1 MKIQNQNA
9 TLASSLKRINVIFFG
24 LLFGMVSMG
33 SIIYVINPTENFD
46 FNFKNPLLII
56 MMVVMIAGVFAS
68 GFLYNTL
75 KSKIETKD
83 SLQDKIAKIQQALII
98 KFALIEGPA
107 LLGIILFLVESN
119 LAFLILSVLMILYFV
134 TLKPSKNK
142 LADDMNLTSQERREI
157 GE

>member
-9 TLASSLKRINVIFFG
+9 TPASSLKGINVIFFG
-24 LLFGMVSMG
+24 LLFGLVSMG

-119 LAFLILSVLMILYFV
+119 LAFLMLSVLMILYFV

>member
-9 TLASSLKRINVIFFG
+9 TPASSLKRINVIFFG

-119 LAFLILSVLMILYFV
+119 LAFLMLSVLMILYFV

>member
-9 TLASSLKRINVIFFG
+9 TPASSLKGINVIFFG

-119 LAFLILSVLMILYFV
+119 LAFLMLSVLMILYFV

>member
-9 TLASSLKRINVIFFG
+9 TPASSLKGINVIFFG

-56 MMVVMIAGVFAS
+56 MMVVIIAGVFAS

-119 LAFLILSVLMILYFV
+119 LAFLMLSVLMILYFV